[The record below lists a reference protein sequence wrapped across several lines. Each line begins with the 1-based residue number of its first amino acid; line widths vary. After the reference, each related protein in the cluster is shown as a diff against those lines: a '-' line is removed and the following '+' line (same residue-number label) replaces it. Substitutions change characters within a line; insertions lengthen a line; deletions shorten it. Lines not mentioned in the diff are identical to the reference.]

1 MLFRSV
7 TSYHEEQLV
16 TADRLRQLENIQLT
30 ETFPDTE
37 EISQQLEEIR
47 RMIEIKQEK
56 IYGLQEQKISNQKI
70 YDECLSIYHTSQT
83 KLDELTQLQQLSQTF
98 NGENPKKTSLERYVL
113 QVYLQEVLQV
123 ANDHLQRL
131 TKNRYQFEIGRAH
144 V

>member
-1 MLFRSV
+1 M
-7 TSYHEEQLV
+7 

-47 RMIEIKQEK
+47 RMIEIKQK
-56 IYGLQEQKISNQKI
+56 DIRFTRTKLVIKI
-70 YDECLSIYHTSQT
+70 YDECLSIYH
-83 KLDELTQLQQLSQTF
+83 KPDEIDELTQLQQLSQTF

-131 TKNRYQFEIGRAH
+131 TKIVINLS
-144 V
+144 